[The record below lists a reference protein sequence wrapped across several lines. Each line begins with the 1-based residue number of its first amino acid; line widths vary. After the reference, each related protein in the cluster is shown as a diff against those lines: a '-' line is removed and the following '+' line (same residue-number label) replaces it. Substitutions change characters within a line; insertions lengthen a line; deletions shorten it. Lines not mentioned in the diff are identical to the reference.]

1 MGEKKWR
8 ALDHCDFGDN
18 GAVIDQDAD
27 AVSSIKQGSFEWIVV
42 KDSEGVH
49 VDTVDTQTAAQVQGL
64 VTAVTGAILAGV
76 VGNIQGK
83 VIAQELNTILKT
95 NQKNNQKTVIEGS
108 KNVRVSTVDTD
119 TAAQVQ
125 TVVTTLTA
133 VLTAVLAGNISGG

>member
-27 AVSSIKQGSFEWIVV
+27 AVSSIKQGSFEWIIV

-49 VDTVDTQTAAQVQGL
+49 VDTVDTQTAAQVQNL
-64 VTAVTGAILAGV
+64 VNGVIGAVLAGI

-83 VIAQELNTILKT
+83 VIAQELNSILKT

-125 TVVTTLTA
+125 NVVNSLTA
-133 VLTAVLAGNISGG
+133 VLTAALVGNISGG